1 MIPCFFIRT
10 YLLVA
15 KKGTLFHKSLGKVYM
30 VLMFTTAIITLFM
43 PAYVGPQFLNHF
55 GYIHLFSFL
64 TLYSVPTAIIAIK
77 KGQIKKHKIKM
88 ILLYL
93 GPIIIAGVLLLVL
106 ADIYIIYFLGTK
118 KASFYNKM
126 RPLFF

>member
-1 MIPCFFIRT
+1 VIPCFFIRT

>member
-1 MIPCFFIRT
+1 
-10 YLLVA
+10 
-15 KKGTLFHKSLGKVYM
+15 
-30 VLMFTTAIITLFM
+30 M